1 MLIFKRNERVNV
13 LRLNE
18 TVDITWFIFQT
29 YEKIYWEA
37 RCDSEIKEHLKKI
50 TEKSPSRDSRW
61 DFDGS
66 NKQFKDFFSASIKK
80 RTTSSELWVNQATA
94 NETPA

>member
-37 RCDSEIKEHLKKI
+37 RCDSEIKEHLKKK
-50 TEKSPSRDSRW
+50 KSRKTLHHVIQGEILMGAINSLKTFLLRR
-61 DFDGS
+61 
-66 NKQFKDFFSASIKK
+66 
-80 RTTSSELWVNQATA
+80 
-94 NETPA
+94 

>member
-37 RCDSEIKEHLKKI
+37 RCDSEIKEH
-50 TEKSPSRDSRW
+50 
-61 DFDGS
+61 F
-66 NKQFKDFFSASIKK
+66 
-80 RTTSSELWVNQATA
+80 
-94 NETPA
+94 